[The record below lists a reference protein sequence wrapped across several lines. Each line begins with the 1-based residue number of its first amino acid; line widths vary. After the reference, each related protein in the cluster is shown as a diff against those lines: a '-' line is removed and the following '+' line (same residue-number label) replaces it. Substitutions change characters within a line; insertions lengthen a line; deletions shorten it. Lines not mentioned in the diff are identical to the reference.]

1 MAVRKVP
8 IQIEVDTKDATD
20 NVDDLNKQIKYTGST
35 AKKSGK
41 DAAGAFGSIGNAL
54 KSLGIIS
61 IISKGFEKF
70 TQILMGNQKVADF
83 LSTSMNFLTGVL
95 SDLVKF
101 IVDNVGTVTDFFKD
115 VFENPT
121 VYVEKLGKAI
131 KENLIER
138 VKSLIDAYGFLGK
151 IIKNVFQGNFD
162 EAIENAKNFG
172 KEVVDVFTGVDDS
185 FDKTSKALGDLTDAA
200 GDYFTKK
207 LDEAK
212 ALTNATNA
220 AIISEA
226 SLLNAV
232 KKTEIAAERLRQIRD
247 NENISLR
254 ERIKANEDL
263 ANVLQKGQKQEL
275 ALVGIREQKIRNEI
289 ALNGTNVEL
298 QAELIRLQG
307 ERSDIEEKY
316 TAFSTE
322 QLLNRQTLVK
332 EELNIQKITSE
343 NRNKL
348 ILDERK
354 ANAELIQD
362 ELTKLQVK
370 RDIAEDEAEIELI
383 RLNDII
389 SKTVAG
395 TTARAEAEIAFAQ
408 KKAELQNVILTTDTD
423 IINKQLEK
431 EKEYYSTLK
440 ELYAAD
446 REANKELQD
455 AKINFALQGLGVL
468 SVIAGENEK
477 LANVIFAVQKAI
489 EIGKIFTSTSSAIGQ
504 IIAQTQSI
512 PPILPPGIPNPAY
525 AFAVATGAKR
535 IASLKI
541 GAGAQI
547 AGIVASSISKF
558 KGGSSQ
564 TPQASGIGGVGGA
577 APISPQGLFQ
587 PSSTTTLDQ
596 RSINQLGSATNR
608 AYVVES
614 DITNSQERVTRINR
628 AARLA

>member
-1 MAVRKVP
+1 MAEETIGVKV
-8 IQIEVDTKDATD
+8 QVDATGATKSID
-20 NVDDLNKQIKYTGST
+20 ELNKQIKDTGKNAS
-35 AKKSGK
+35 KSGK
-41 DAAGAFGSIGNAL
+41 DAAGAFNSIGNAL
-54 KSLGIIS
+54 KSLGVIS
-61 IISKGFEKF
+61 LVVKGFEKF
-70 TQILMGNQKVADF
+70 REILMGNQKVADF

-121 VYVEKLGKAI
+121 KYVEKLGTAI
-131 KENLIER
+131 KDNLIER

-162 EAIENAKNFG
+162 EAIDNAKNFG

-185 FDKTSKALGDLTDAA
+185 FNKTTKAVNEFADAA
-200 GDYFTKK
+200 GNYFTKK
-207 LDEAK
+207 LDQAK

-232 KKTEIAAERLRQIRD
+232 KKTEIAAEKLRQTRD
-247 NENISLR
+247 NENISLK

-263 ANVLQKGQKQEL
+263 VNVLQKGQKQEL
-275 ALVGIREQKIRNEI
+275 ALVGIREQKVRNEI

-316 TAFSTE
+316 TAFASE
-322 QLLNRQTLVK
+322 QLVNRTALLN
-332 EELNIQKITSE
+332 EELSIQRLQAE

-348 ILDERK
+348 TLDERK

-362 ELTKLQVK
+362 EILKLQVK
-370 RDIAEDEAEIELI
+370 RDIITEEAELELL
-383 RLNDII
+383 RLNDIV

-408 KKAELQNVILTTDTD
+408 KKAELQNQILATDTE
-423 IINKQLEK
+423 ILNKQLEK
-431 EKEYYSTLK
+431 EKEYYNNLK
-440 ELYAAD
+440 ELYIAD
-446 REANKELQD
+446 QQANRELQD
-455 AKINFALQGLGVL
+455 AKLNIAIQGLSAL
-468 SVIAGENEK
+468 SAIAGENEK

-489 EIGKIFTSTSSAIGQ
+489 EIGKIFTSTSAAIGQ

-512 PPILPPGIPNPAY
+512 PIILPPGVPNPAY
-525 AFAVATGAKR
+525 ALAVATGAKR
-535 IASLKI
+535 IATLKL

-547 AGIVASSISKF
+547 AGIVGSSISKF
-558 KGGSSQ
+558 KGGSAS
-564 TPQASGIGGVGGA
+564 TPATVGVGGA
-577 APISPQGLFQ
+577 SAPIAPQGIAQ
-587 PSSTTTLDQ
+587 STNVTTLDQ
-596 RSINQLGSATNR
+596 RSINQLGSATGR

-614 DITNSQERVTRINR
+614 DITNQQEKIIRINR
-628 AARLA
+628 AARLG